1 MLFLAGVVP
10 AWCNANDWVSCKV
23 DFFLLVMNV
32 IRIKIR
38 VEKAHEVFKKNKM
51 EKRED
56 LN

>member
-1 MLFLAGVVP
+1 MQMAGCH
-10 AWCNANDWVSCKV
+10 AKLI
-23 DFFLLVMNV
+23 FLLVMNV

-56 LN
+56 IN